1 METFEHHRMARME
14 ARNALGF
21 RPLYRQ
27 ARDVL
32 VGRINDGTW
41 QAGQAIPSELEI
53 AADLGISPGTARK
66 ALDEMEA
73 ENLVI
78 RHQGRG
84 TFVARHDD
92 ARIIFQFFR
101 LTPDTGEREF
111 PSSKF
116 VGVDVRP
123 ASPEAAKVLK
133 LRSGSRVLQLER
145 VRSLGGKAA
154 IVETI
159 TLPHAL
165 FAGAEK
171 LNLPNNLYELYR
183 AKFGVTIA
191 RSTEK
196 LKAVAARRR
205 EAKHLGVAMGTPL
218 LAIDRTAYSLDGR
231 PTEWRVSLCRTDMF
245 HYLSDLK

>member
-1 METFEHHRMARME
+1 MARME
-14 ARNALGF
+14 TRNALGF

-53 AADLGISPGTARK
+53 AADLGVSPGTARK
-66 ALDEMEA
+66 ALDEMES
-73 ENLVI
+73 ENLVV

-101 LTPDTGEREF
+101 LTPDSGEREF
-111 PSSKF
+111 PDSKILRI
-116 VGVDVRP
+116 DVRV
-123 ASPEAAKVLK
+123 ADAAALRVLK
-133 LRSGSRVLQLER
+133 LRAGSRVLHIER
-145 VRSLGGKAA
+145 IRSLSGKVA
-154 IVETI
+154 IVESI
-159 TLPHAL
+159 ELPNSL
-165 FAGAEK
+165 FPGAEK
-171 LNLPNNLYELYR
+171 LELPNNLYELYR
-183 AKFGVTIA
+183 SRFGVTIA

-196 LKAVAARRR
+196 LKAVPAKRR
-205 EAKHLGVAMGTPL
+205 EEKYLGVEIGAPL
-218 LAIDRTAYSLDGR
+218 LLVDRTAYSLDGR
-231 PTEWRVSLCRTDMF
+231 PTEWRVSLCRTDTL

>member
-1 METFEHHRMARME
+1 MET
-14 ARNALGF
+14 RNALGF

-41 QAGQAIPSELEI
+41 QAGQAIPSEMEI

-66 ALDEMEA
+66 ALDEMES

-92 ARIIFQFFR
+92 ARIIFQFFK
-101 LTPDTGEREF
+101 LTPDSGVREF
-111 PSSKF
+111 PTSKILRTD
-116 VGVDVRP
+116 VGT
-123 ASPEAAKVLK
+123 ASAEAAKILK
-133 LRSGSRVLQLER
+133 LRAGARVLQIER
-145 VRSLGGKAA
+145 IRSFAGKAVIA
-154 IVETI
+154 ETI
-159 TLPHAL
+159 TLPYTP
-165 FAGAEK
+165 FTGAEK
-171 LNLPNNLYELYR
+171 LELPNNLYELYR
-183 AKFGVTIA
+183 SRFGVTIA

-196 LKAVAARRR
+196 LKAVAAKRR
-205 EAKHLGVAMGTPL
+205 EEKHLGVKVGAPL
-218 LAIDRTAYSLDGR
+218 LSIDRTAFSLDGK
-231 PTEWRVSLCRTDMF
+231 PTEWRVSVCRTDIT

>member
-1 METFEHHRMARME
+1 METFEHPRMSRME
-14 ARNALGF
+14 TRNAVGF

-32 VGRINDGTW
+32 VSRINDGTW

-66 ALDEMEA
+66 ALDEMES
-73 ENLVI
+73 ENLVV

-92 ARIIFQFFR
+92 ARIIFQFFK
-101 LTPDTGEREF
+101 LTPDSGKREF
-111 PSSKF
+111 PESKILGT
-116 VGVDVRP
+116 GVRVAD
-123 ASPEAAKVLK
+123 ATAAKVLK
-133 LRSGSRVLQLER
+133 LRAGAKVLHIER
-145 VRSLGGKAA
+145 IRSLTGKVA

-159 TLPHAL
+159 MLPHAL
-165 FAGAEK
+165 FPGAEK
-171 LNLPNNLYELYR
+171 LSLPNNLYELYR

-205 EAKHLGVAMGTPL
+205 EAKHFGVAAGTPL
-218 LAIDRTAYSLDGR
+218 LCIDRTAYSLDGR
-231 PTEWRVSLCRTDMF
+231 PTEWRVSLCRTDAF

>member
-1 METFEHHRMARME
+1 MDPLSTMPRLES
-14 ARNALGF
+14 RNALGF

-66 ALDEMEA
+66 ALDEMES

-92 ARIIFQFFR
+92 ARIIFQFFK
-101 LTPDTGEREF
+101 LTPDSGEREF
-111 PSSKF
+111 PSSKILST
-116 VGVDVRP
+116 GVKP
-123 ASPEAAKVLK
+123 ADAASAKVLK
-133 LRSGSRVLQLER
+133 VRAGSKILHLER
-145 VRSLGGKAA
+145 IRSLTGKVA

-159 TLPHAL
+159 ILPHAL
-165 FAGAEK
+165 FPVAEK

-196 LKAVAARRR
+196 LKAVAAKRR
-205 EAKHLGVAMGTPL
+205 EAKHFGVAIGTPL
-218 LAIDRTAYSLDGR
+218 LSIDRTAYSPDGR
-231 PTEWRVSLCRTDMF
+231 PTEWRVSVCRTDTL

>member
-1 METFEHHRMARME
+1 MRNSRPQGMTPMET
-14 ARNALGF
+14 RNALGF

-41 QAGQAIPSELEI
+41 QAGQAIPSEMEI

-66 ALDEMEA
+66 ALDEMES

-92 ARIIFQFFR
+92 ARIIFQFFK

-111 PSSKF
+111 PSSK
-116 VGVDVRP
+116 VMRTDVSA
-123 ASPEAAKVLK
+123 ASAEATKVLK
-133 LRSGSRVLQLER
+133 LRAGARVLQIER
-145 VRSLGGKAA
+145 VRSLTGKPVIA
-154 IVETI
+154 ETI
-159 TLPHAL
+159 TLPYTP

-171 LNLPNNLYELYR
+171 LELPNNLYELYR
-183 AKFGVTIA
+183 SRFGVTIA
-191 RSTEK
+191 RSNEK
-196 LKAVAARRR
+196 LKAVSAKRR
-205 EAKHLGVAMGTPL
+205 EEKYLGVKIGAPL
-218 LAIDRTAYSLDGR
+218 LSIDRTAYSLDGK
-231 PTEWRVSLCRTDMF
+231 PTEWRVSVCRTDTV

>member
-1 METFEHHRMARME
+1 MARME
-14 ARNALGF
+14 TRNALGF

-53 AADLGISPGTARK
+53 AADLGVSPGTARK
-66 ALDEMEA
+66 ALDEMES

-101 LTPDTGEREF
+101 LTPDSGEREF
-111 PSSKF
+111 PDSKILRI
-116 VGVDVRP
+116 DVR
-123 ASPEAAKVLK
+123 AADTAALRVLK
-133 LRSGSRVLQLER
+133 LRAGSRILHIER
-145 VRSLGGKAA
+145 IRSLGGKVA
-154 IVETI
+154 IVESI
-159 TLPHAL
+159 TLPNSL
-165 FAGAEK
+165 FSGAEK
-171 LNLPNNLYELYR
+171 LELPNNLYELYR
-183 AKFGVTIA
+183 SRFGVTIA

-196 LKAVAARRR
+196 LKAVAAKRR
-205 EAKHLGVAMGTPL
+205 EEKYLGVKIGAPL
-218 LAIDRTAYSLDGR
+218 LLVDRIAYSLDGR
-231 PTEWRVSLCRTDMF
+231 PTEWRVSLCRTDTLY
-245 HYLSDLK
+245 YLSDLK

>member
-1 METFEHHRMARME
+1 MARME
-14 ARNALGF
+14 TRNALGF

-53 AADLGISPGTARK
+53 AADLGVSPGTARK
-66 ALDEMEA
+66 ALDEMES

-101 LTPDTGEREF
+101 LTPDSGEREF
-111 PSSKF
+111 PDSKILRI
-116 VGVDVRP
+116 DVR
-123 ASPEAAKVLK
+123 AADAAAVKVLK
-133 LRSGSRVLQLER
+133 LRAGSRVLHIER
-145 VRSLGGKAA
+145 IRSLGGKVA
-154 IVETI
+154 IVESI
-159 TLPHAL
+159 TLPNSL
-165 FAGAEK
+165 FPGAEK
-171 LNLPNNLYELYR
+171 LELPNNLYELYR
-183 AKFGVTIA
+183 SRFGVTIA

-196 LKAVAARRR
+196 LKAVPAKRR
-205 EAKHLGVAMGTPL
+205 EEKYLGVEIGAPL
-218 LAIDRTAYSLDGR
+218 LLVDRTAYSLDGR
-231 PTEWRVSLCRTDMF
+231 PTEWRVSLCRTDTL